1 MNDVQRILWDMQ
13 GPVYEEISRLESMVI
28 NQYQQASLGRLQ
40 KIEQLIKVAWEVSE
54 VEDKDHEQELRK
66 LKQTLFALSKDVIAE

>member
-1 MNDVQRILWDMQ
+1 RILWDMQ

-40 KIEQLIKVAWEVSE
+40 KIEQLI
-54 VEDKDHEQELRK
+54 
-66 LKQTLFALSKDVIAE
+66 